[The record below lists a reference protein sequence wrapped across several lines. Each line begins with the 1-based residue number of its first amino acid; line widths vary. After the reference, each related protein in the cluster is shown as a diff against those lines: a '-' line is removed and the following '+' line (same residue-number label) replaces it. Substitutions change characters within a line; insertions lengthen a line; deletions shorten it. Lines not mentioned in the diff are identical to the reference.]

1 MTPEVRELFE
11 YTLSKQAEWG
21 RLYREQ
27 EARRKLEKN
36 RAEKKRVKD
45 KIRET
50 IANDVISKVVEIKGR
65 ITAVVATI
73 EK

>member
-1 MTPEVRELFE
+1 MTPEVKELFE

-27 EARRKLEKN
+27 QERKKLEKN

-45 KIRET
+45 KLRET
-50 IANDVISKVVEIKGR
+50 IANDVIRKVVEIKER
-65 ITAVVATI
+65 SIATVVV
-73 EK
+73 EKK